1 MDDRDILQRIGQL
14 ANDEHALYQRAEAEE
29 GLSEDETARLRS
41 LEVLLDQCWDL
52 LRQRRARREFGQD
65 PDAATLRS
73 ATTVERYEA

>member
-14 ANDEHALYQRAEAEE
+14 ANDEHALYQQAEAGE
-29 GLSEDETARLRS
+29 G
-41 LEVLLDQCWDL
+41 
-52 LRQRRARREFGQD
+52 RARTRRLDCAAWKSCWTSAGTCCGSAAPVREFGQD